1 MTDRLA
7 SVLCRLDLPVAEL
20 SSARLDGEVFGLG
33 DFWCPVDEIDDE
45 ARRAQAAALLVPRRA
60 IAERLTAAW
69 IYGLAPE
76 PGRHQ
81 FCVHIAARTHL
92 EPSPRFRVREVT
104 CTAEDTTLIGGRRVT
119 TPFRT
124 LVDLARWS
132 DADVPVVPLI
142 VVLLRLCGPG
152 AAEHAVR
159 RCDRAYVPFRR
170 LALLRLSEAHAC
182 IADQRSVAL
191 ELPSRR

>member
-45 ARRAQAAALLVPRRA
+45 ARRAQAAALLVPPRA

-81 FCVHIAARTHL
+81 FCVHVAARMHL

-104 CTAEDTTLIGGRRVT
+104 CTAEDTLTVGGRRVT
-119 TPFRT
+119 TPLRT
-124 LVDLARWS
+124 LVDLARWP
-132 DADVPVVPLI
+132 DADVDLIPVI
-142 VVLLRLCGPG
+142 GGLLSRCGPG
-152 AAEHAVR
+152 AAERAIH

-170 LALLRLSEAHAC
+170 LAMLRLSEAVRR
-182 IADQRSVAL
+182 DRQ
-191 ELPSRR
+191 PSLTR

>member
-1 MTDRLA
+1 M
-7 SVLCRLDLPVAEL
+7 AEL

-33 DFWCPVDEIDDE
+33 DFWCPVDELDD
-45 ARRAQAAALLVPRRA
+45 RATRAHAAALLVPRRA

-69 IYGLAPE
+69 IYGVVAE

-92 EPSPRFRVREVT
+92 EPSPRFRVREVA
-104 CTAEDTTLIGGRRVT
+104 CPAEDTALIGGRRVT

-142 VVLLRLCGPG
+142 VGLLRLSGPG
-152 AAEHAVR
+152 AAEEAVL

-170 LALLRLSEAHAC
+170 LALLRLSDAQDC
-182 IADQRSVAL
+182 ITGDLAGDR
-191 ELPSRR
+191 ERPSRR